1 MAVDHEFG
9 AQHTEL
15 KLSVVENYLKFFS
28 KALRGKFKEL
38 WYIDAFAGTGAR
50 TVRVVAKD
58 GDLFEAPAP
67 ERVERRRGLARI
79 AIEVEPKFDRLVFM
93 DSKPAH
99 CAALRELAN
108 QHPDRDIFVVE
119 TDANRAIQDEIG
131 SVNWNGK
138 RAVMFLDPYG
148 MEVEWATLEAIAA
161 TKAID
166 VWFLFPLAGLYRQAT
181 RKSGDIDK
189 SKRTAITRILGS
201 DAWEG
206 ELYSDLGQADMFGGG
221 EKQRT
226 EDVKGLERY
235 VKERLETI
243 FPKVLGPLALPRG
256 EKPQR
261 YSLFLCISNPAPAA
275 IRLATGVADYIF
287 KAGNS
292 S

>member
-1 MAVDHEFG
+1 
-9 AQHTEL
+9 
-15 KLSVVENYLKFFS
+15 
-28 KALRGKFKEL
+28 
-38 WYIDAFAGTGAR
+38 
-50 TVRVVAKD
+50 
-58 GDLFEAPAP
+58 
-67 ERVERRRGLARI
+67 
-79 AIEVEPKFDRLVFM
+79 M

-131 SVNWNGK
+131 KVNWNGK

-148 MEVEWATLEAIAA
+148 MEVEWATLEATAA

-206 ELYSDLGQADMFGGG
+206 ELYSDLGQRDMFGGG

-235 VKERLETI
+235 AKERLETI
-243 FPKVLGPLALPRG
+243 FPKVPGPLALPRN

-275 IRLATGVADYIF
+275 IRLATSVAVHIF